1 MNWVDMVF
9 LAILT
14 AALLWGMLRGIGAQ
28 LISLL
33 SLILAGVLA
42 VLFYPDLA
50 DLLGRL
56 LEGVSRPGRQSMA
69 FLLLLIGVSNLIGY
83 ALRSSVTPPE
93 ERRRQV
99 EPMATGLEA
108 ILAGGVHRFLLAPL
122 YMLGSMALAVAL
134 TCIWF
139 GLLTGVLR
147 HSLASPW
154 PAYDGIRVF
163 LYYGLHNSTVVHLLG
178 GAFQVAYT
186 SVMPVILDRP
196 NGPLITLIR
205 RFSHLPWTL

>member
-1 MNWVDMVF
+1 MNWVDVVF
-9 LAILT
+9 LAILIG
-14 AALLWGMLRGIGAQ
+14 ALLWGMLRGIGAQ

-56 LEGVSRPGRQSMA
+56 LEGVSRPGRESIA
-69 FLLLLIGVSNLIGY
+69 FLLLLIVVSNLINY
-83 ALRSSVTPPE
+83 AVRSSITPPE
-93 ERRRQV
+93 ERRQV

-108 ILAGGVHRFLLAPL
+108 ILASGVHRFLLAPL
-122 YMLGSMALAVAL
+122 YMLGSMALAVTL

-139 GLLTGVLR
+139 GVLTGVLR
-147 HSLASPW
+147 HSLAPPW
-154 PAYDGIRVF
+154 PAYDGMRAF
-163 LYYGLHNSTVVHLLG
+163 LYYGLHSSTVVHLLG
-178 GAFQVAYT
+178 GAFQVAYP
-186 SVMPVILDRP
+186 SVMPVILDKP
-196 NGPLITLIR
+196 NDPLITLMR